1 METYD
6 VDALLSALLDSRNI
20 ASELVDLVFDIRKD
34 VLCSQIG
41 EDLVDEMSWNGQ
53 TLVER
58 NDVEGDVELVKL
70 RLVYQ
75 HCRVRCKVARSP

>member
-1 METYD
+1 VETYD

-20 ASELVDLVFDIRKD
+20 ASKLVDLIFDIRKD
-34 VLCSQIG
+34 VLCSQVG
-41 EDLVDEMSWNGQ
+41 EDLVDEMSWDGQ

-70 RLVYQ
+70 RLGSQ
-75 HCRVRCKVARSP
+75 HCSVRRKVARSP